1 MAYKSEISRNIFIK
15 TYNTLLQIQYSPT
28 IISLNS
34 LKRRPFNKPIHF
46 HTFPHT
52 YIQCSSIK
60 CSSQFK
66 YFITTRHFMWTEQKI
81 TMQLNFTFFTFIKSN
96 ANQSCLFWNIHVAP
110 NTMFKGNNSCIL
122 LYKIQ
127 RCWFLSFLHCFDY
140 FPTSV
145 KPFVTKSN
153 NCWLTPLL
161 MENATYFLPR
171 NVWQHDL
178 IYERK

>member
-1 MAYKSEISRNIFIK
+1 MAFFTDLTRKIGVFRCKF
-15 TYNTLLQIQYSPT
+15 YSPKKKT
-28 IISLNS
+28 NIRYAFQ
-34 LKRRPFNKPIHF
+34 KAIHF
-46 HTFPHT
+46 YNFPHT

-110 NTMFKGNNSCIL
+110 KTMFKGNNSCIL

-127 RCWFLSFLHCFDY
+127 RCWFLSFSAFL
-140 FPTSV
+140 
-145 KPFVTKSN
+145 
-153 NCWLTPLL
+153 WLFSHFRETIC
-161 MENATYFLPR
+161 
-171 NVWQHDL
+171 DK
-178 IYERK
+178 IK